1 MFRSMMLATASL
13 AAFVAGAQCLSAMS
27 MKDAVVTAVHSNPEI
42 GEAVAN
48 REGIEF
54 ELEQGRGLYRPR
66 IDLQASAGG
75 EIADNSNTRESGD
88 TDHLFFRREAS
99 VVVRQ
104 LLFDGFGVDG
114 EVEFQAARVDSASF
128 RVRERSEFI
137 ALAVIREYLE
147 ILRVHRILG
156 YARDNLKYHQYVA
169 GNIAKGTSGGSLSVA
184 DHQQAQERVLAA
196 RARIVELEEELKAS
210 EATFIKLV
218 GRPIG
223 KAGNVIKISGRQH
236 SSLTAALS
244 TARSNHPSIRFA
256 KADIDAAQA
265 QVKVAES
272 KFYPKLSLEG
282 RGSVGEDIGG
292 ERGADNDLQG
302 NVVMEWN
309 IYNGGIDTANKQ
321 EQIRHVDEAF
331 QKLSR
336 ITREV
341 EEGVRLSWD
350 RRQQQAKRLKVLLQ
364 ELSATDQLRSSYT
377 EQFKIGERSLLDLLD
392 TQNTRFNLQT
402 AIATSDA
409 AVKFA
414 EYRLLASTGSLLR
427 TIGVAPVAQARPY
440 ARRDANSP
448 ETLPPDAYERT
459 EPRPPKE

>member
-1 MFRSMMLATASL
+1 MIRTALLATASM
-13 AAFVAGAQCLSAMS
+13 AAFLAGAPFLYAMT
-27 MKDAVVTAVHSNPEI
+27 MKDAVVRAVNSNPEI

-66 IDLQASAGG
+66 VDLQGSAGG
-75 EIADNSNTRESGD
+75 EIRDNSTTRQNDDE
-88 TDHLFFRREAS
+88 DHLFFRREAS

-104 LLFDGFGVDG
+104 LLFDGFGTDG
-114 EVEFQAARVDSASF
+114 EVEFQAARVDSASL

-147 ILRVHRILG
+147 VMRLNRILG
-156 YARDNLKYHQYVA
+156 YARDNLSYHQKISGDIVQ
-169 GNIAKGTSGGSLSVA
+169 GTEAGSLSVA
-184 DHQQAQERVLAA
+184 DRQQAQERVLAA
-196 RARIVELEEELKAS
+196 RARIVEFEEELKAS

-218 GRPIG
+218 GQPIG
-223 KAGNVIKISGRQH
+223 RASSVIKINGKQYA
-236 SSLTAALS
+236 SLQGALG
-244 TARSNHPSIRFA
+244 TARDRHPSIRFA
-256 KADIDAAQA
+256 QADIDAAQA

-272 KFYPKLSLEG
+272 KFYPKFSLEG
-282 RGSVGEDIGG
+282 RGAVGEDLGG
-292 ERGADNDLQG
+292 ERGEDNYLQG
-302 NVVMEWN
+302 NVVAEWN

-321 EQIRHVDEAF
+321 EQIRHVDEAY
-331 QKLSR
+331 QKLAR

-350 RRQQQAKRLKVLLQ
+350 RRAQQAKRLRVLLA
-364 ELSATDQLRSSYT
+364 ELSATDQLRGSYF
-377 EQFKIGERSLLDLLD
+377 EQFKIGQRSLLDLLD
-392 TQNTRFNLQT
+392 TQNTRFNLQV

-414 EYRLLASTGSLLR
+414 EYRILASTGSLLR
-427 TIGVAPVAQARPY
+427 TIGVKPVEQARPY

-448 ETLPPDAYERT
+448 ETLPPDAYHRID
-459 EPRPPKE
+459 PRPPRE